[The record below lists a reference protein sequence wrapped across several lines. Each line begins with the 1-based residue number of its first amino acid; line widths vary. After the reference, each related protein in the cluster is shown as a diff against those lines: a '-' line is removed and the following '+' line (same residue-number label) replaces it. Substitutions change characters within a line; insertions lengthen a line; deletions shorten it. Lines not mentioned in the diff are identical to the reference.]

1 MEKYVKPETELI
13 KVNTQETLLL
23 AASLISNPAT
33 HPACSPK
40 NISDEEEDD
49 GIDWQWTPGRFW

>member
-13 KVNTQETLLL
+13 KVNTQEALLIGISFISDP
-23 AASLISNPAT
+23 AAR
-33 HPACSPK
+33 PACSPK